1 MDDFLSRII
10 QRFANRFVSRWLVLT
25 IDLLL
30 VFCCYLLALLTRLNF
45 SLDEFAAQFTM
56 GQALW
61 VTTAYCIGFLIVQ
74 SFSGV
79 VRHTGLHDA
88 LKVFRGVGWST
99 VILLVASWTAE
110 RVLLPERHF
119 LFVFHSTI
127 IILLALSTLVLI
139 GSRLAFKMVYHQLV
153 RGRAIQMGLVGNR
166 QNAIIYGAGD
176 AGVITLNGI
185 TADKT
190 SGYRVAAFMDDE
202 PGKQKSRL
210 HGLRVYA
217 PSAILE
223 SDFALEHGV
232 TVVILSIQNISAES
246 KAAIIEKCLEK
257 GLHVK
262 SVPPVERW
270 INGEFSSRQ
279 LRSVRIEDVL
289 QRQEIRLDNVQVRE
303 ALVDKV
309 VMVTGAAGSIGS
321 GLANQILHYRPARL
335 ILVDQAETPMYEL
348 EQELRKLPSAL
359 QPAIFF
365 AMGDIRNER
374 RMRSLFERF
383 RPHYVFHAA
392 AYKHV
397 PLMEANVHEA
407 VHVNVFGTQQLA
419 DLSLEYGVDRFVLV
433 STDKAVNPTN
443 VMGATKRLAEIY
455 TQSLSPDPA
464 VQSQPEAIPDADG
477 PGVGYTKFITTRF
490 GNVLGSNGSVL
501 PLFHKQIADGGPITV
516 THPDIS
522 RYFMTIPEAC
532 SLVLDAGVMGVGGE
546 IFVFDM
552 GKSVRIVDVARKM
565 IQLSGLQL
573 EKDIRIEFTGLRP
586 GEKLFEELLA
596 SSENTLPTHHPK
608 IMRAQVR
615 RYPLKDVGLNMNE
628 LRRLLF
634 VADEATIVAR
644 MKVMVPEFV
653 SNNSPFEVL
662 DKNRFVGS
670 EAKGRDVAQG

>member
-99 VILLVASWTAE
+99 VILLVARWTAE

-279 LRSVRIEDVL
+279 LRSVHIEDVL

>member
-99 VILLVASWTAE
+99 VILLVARWTAE

>member
-99 VILLVASWTAE
+99 VILLVARWTAE

-289 QRQEIRLDNVQVRE
+289 QRQEIRLDNVRVRE
-303 ALVDKV
+303 TLVDKV

-443 VMGATKRLAEIY
+443 VMGASKRLAEIY